1 MGLPAG
7 TFNSSSSGLLQITFS
22 GVWTETNID
31 SDWSPGGNGN
41 ELYLRGV
48 ADDGTDRKT
57 VLLGF
62 NNNSGTVEMDYTA
75 STDVDVSFEVVSYN
89 LDGIS
94 SVHARQ
100 LLIRC
105 YLIKR

>member
-1 MGLPAG
+1 MALPSG
-7 TFNSSSSGLLQITFS
+7 TFNSTSGGLLQVTFS
-22 GVWTETNID
+22 GVWTETNVD

-41 ELYLRGV
+41 ELYVRGV
-48 ADDGTDRKT
+48 VDDGTDRKT

-62 NNNSGTVEMDYTA
+62 ANNSGTVELDYTA
-75 STDVDVSFEVVSYN
+75 STDVDVSMELVSYN

-94 SVHARQ
+94 SVQARQ
-100 LLIRC
+100 LLIRV